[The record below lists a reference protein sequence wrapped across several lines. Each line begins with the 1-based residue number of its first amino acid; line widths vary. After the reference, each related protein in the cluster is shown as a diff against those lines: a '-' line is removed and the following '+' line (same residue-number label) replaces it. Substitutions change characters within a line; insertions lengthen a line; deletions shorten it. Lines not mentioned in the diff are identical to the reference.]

1 MKRNVG
7 AKPVLFE
14 MPTYTYLACGE
25 KIAECLSFAK
35 AREAEMAVT
44 D

>member
-14 MPTYTYLACGE
+14 MPTYTHLATGE
-25 KIAECLSFAK
+25 KIADCLSSAK
-35 AREAEMAVT
+35 ASKGE
-44 D
+44 